1 MPSTSSNPPS
11 RSTQSSLPSPSK
23 HSPPASR
30 PGSFKTDPHP
40 DFDNIESLADIKKC
54 DEKWE
59 EFKSWLR
66 DQTEPGEDGSPLSL
80 ERYAVFSELYD
91 QFESAKNKSDERK
104 AVFLQIMNHPLKF
117 FGNYECLQCV
127 DSGMRKVLLE
137 QKKKVKEGSDVP
149 SSEVFAKVIEG
160 VEDRLSGLLKG
171 EGGYQNY
178 VINKQKILK
187 QATSSR
193 GKVL

>member
-1 MPSTSSNPPS
+1 MPSTSTNPPS
-11 RSTQSSLPSPSK
+11 GSRPSSSPPPSK
-23 HSPPASR
+23 RSPPSSH

-40 DFDNIESLADIKKC
+40 ELDNIESLAEIKKC

-59 EFKSWLR
+59 QFKSWLR
-66 DQTEPGEDGSPLSL
+66 DQTELGEDGTPLSL
-80 ERYAVFSELYD
+80 ERYAVFSELHD
-91 QFESAKNKSDERK
+91 TFESVKDKSDERK

-127 DSGMRKVLLE
+127 DSGVRKVLLE
-137 QKKKVKEGSDVP
+137 QKKKVKEGSNEP

-178 VINKQKILK
+178 VMNKQKILK
-187 QATSSR
+187 QTTSSR
-193 GKVL
+193 SNIL